1 MARYSR
7 LVFLVGAMMVALLAQ
22 ACDFS
27 PTSPFSGFDGQ
38 GSRLSGT
45 FVSEGGSSE
54 PTALSQSTTALSQS
68 SFDGITVFIKQDPA
82 LSAVVDS
89 NGAFL
94 LVGLP
99 EGTITLIFKR
109 SGAVIGRLTFRGV
122 LTNQEIRIV
131 VKLNDADRVELV
143 EEQRDGVA
151 TTISGC
157 TRGAGFWCRNQ
168 DGKNPNLRAD
178 EFIALA
184 GQAAE
189 LLRETA
195 AGLGV
200 SLPDLDG
207 DDIAEAV
214 CDTGDQLL
222 RQLATLALNL
232 EADLVEEKD
241 DALKALEE
249 AILIVSDPSSARS
262 DRNEIKDVLENI
274 NECEEEEDEDDGDD
288 GDDEDDLPPEC
299 QDAVDSKGK
308 ITICHK
314 GKNTITISVSALPAH
329 LAHGDTCGACS
340 SGN

>member
-54 PTALSQSTTALSQS
+54 PTALSRSTTALSQS

-89 NGAFL
+89 NGTFL

-109 SGAVIGRLTFRGV
+109 SDAVIGRLTFRGV

-189 LLRETA
+189 LLGDTA

-232 EADLVEEKD
+232 EADLVVEEKD

-249 AILIVSDPSSARS
+249 AILIASDLFSARS
-262 DRNEIKDVLENI
+262 DRNKIKDVLENI

-288 GDDEDDLPPEC
+288 EDDLSPEC

-308 ITICHK
+308 VTICHK
-314 GKNTITISVSALPAH
+314 GKNTITISVNALPAH